1 MEEQTMDNTY
11 INNSQYEDIKK
22 QLLGFSKKLSEI
34 QRLNPDSVFFD
45 NQEFIQIMN
54 ISKRT
59 AQEWRSQNIISFS
72 QIGKK
77 FYYRMSDIQ
86 DMLNKHS
93 IPSIK
98 Q

>member
-1 MEEQTMDNTY
+1 MDNIH
-11 INNSQYEDIKK
+11 INNSQYEEIKK
-22 QLLGFSKKLSEI
+22 QLLGFSKKLAEF

-59 AQEWRSQNIISFS
+59 AQEWRSQNIISYS

-86 DMLNKHS
+86 ELLEKYFV
-93 IPSIK
+93 PSV
-98 Q
+98 QTNAE